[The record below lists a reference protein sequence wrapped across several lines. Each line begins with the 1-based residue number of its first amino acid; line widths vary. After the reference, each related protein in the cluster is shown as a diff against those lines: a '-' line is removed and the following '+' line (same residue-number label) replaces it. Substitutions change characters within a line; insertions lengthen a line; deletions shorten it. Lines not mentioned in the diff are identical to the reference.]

1 MKLLTRRTYLPLLI
15 LSAMCVLHFG
25 DTQAAEDHP
34 AKGDNSLAAY
44 TKKIEQTYS
53 YPFGKGENSLPG
65 NAVAVG
71 NYFLPPSAFPTAAY
85 CGHCHQ
91 AAYHQWRQSLHA
103 NSFRSPFYRT
113 SVNILVRT
121 KGIAYARHCDSCHN
135 PIAVLSGRMTPGAQ
149 EDTSYD
155 RDGVTCTVCHSIQS
169 TSSKL
174 GNGSY
179 VMGIPA
185 VMMDKNGKPIPGIV
199 PDSEIFAHLD
209 RHAAAVMKPFYKSS
223 EFCSACHKANLP
235 PELNNYKWI
244 RAFSVYDEWQQSK
257 LSQDT
262 PLTYYTADYADC
274 QDCHMMREPITR
286 PDYGAYKGTLASH
299 RWLAGNT
306 AVPFYYGYKE
316 QLHKTIA
323 FLKSGNY
330 LNLDIFALKIGEM
343 VPTIAPLGSVP
354 FTLKAGSV
362 VEAYIV
368 IQNKNIGHSLLPEVR
383 DLYQAWVHVTVKDA
397 NGKVIYH
404 SGFVNPD
411 GTVDKRAH
419 IFTNR
424 PVNQSGSF
432 VDDHMVWTIHSVAYD
447 NTIQSGSSTLV
458 RYQFLIPKN
467 VAGPLTL
474 TASVDY
480 RHFRQSYLN
489 NVFGKNHP
497 AYPIVQL
504 ASRTRT
510 LSIGKNLPTPPETGD
525 NPDWMRWNNA
535 GIAFMNELQYAYAMN
550 AFDHVIKLRPN
561 YKDGY
566 VNLGINYLAWERYSL
581 ARAPL
586 EKALALRPNDARALY
601 YMALVERRA
610 RHTRAEVID
619 LEKVVEQYPDCRQ
632 ARRELGVS
640 YYQQNLSKDAIE
652 QFQALQK
659 IDPDDLAAHYNLSI
673 LYYREGKRE
682 LAHEQAE
689 QYSIK
694 RIDPSAPTYSLDY
707 LRKHP
712 ELSIESIPWHLH
724 TDLKRGTM
732 EAAGQPK

>member
-1 MKLLTRRTYLPLLI
+1 MRLYRRCAYLSLLI
-15 LSAMCVLHFG
+15 LLGMCVLRLSG
-25 DTQAAEDHP
+25 MRAAEAPQTESDS
-34 AKGDNSLAAY
+34 GLSAY
-44 TKKIEQTYS
+44 TKKIDQTYI
-53 YPFGKGENSLPG
+53 YPFGKGKMALPG
-65 NAVAVG
+65 NATAVG
-71 NYFLPPSAFPTAAY
+71 SNFLPASDFPTAAY

-103 NSFRSPFYRT
+103 NSFRTPFYRT

-121 KGIAYARHCDSCHN
+121 KGIVFARHCDSCHN
-135 PIAVLSGRMTPGAQ
+135 PIAVVSGRMTPGSQVDA
-149 EDTSYD
+149 SYD
-155 RDGVTCTVCHSIQS
+155 RDGVTCMVCHSIES
-169 TSSKL
+169 TASKL

-185 VMMDKNGKPIPGIV
+185 VMVDKNGRPVPGIV

-223 EFCSACHKANLP
+223 EFCSGCHKANLP

-244 RAFSVYDEWQQSK
+244 RAFSAYDEWQQSK
-257 LSQDT
+257 FSQDS

-274 QDCHMMREPITR
+274 QDCHMMREPISRT
-286 PDYGAYKGTLASH
+286 DYGAYKGTLASH

-306 AVPFYYGYKE
+306 AVPFYLGYKE
-316 QLHKTIA
+316 QLKKTID

-330 LNLDIFALKIGEM
+330 LNVDIFALKIGGMGPAIE
-343 VPTIAPLGSVP
+343 PLGSVP

-368 IQNKNIGHSLLPEVR
+368 IQNKGAGHSLLPEVR
-383 DLYQAWVHVTVKDA
+383 DLYQAWVRVTVKDA

-411 GTVDKRAH
+411 GTVDQRAH

-424 PVNQSGSF
+424 PVNKAGSF

-447 NTIQSGSSTLV
+447 NTIQSGSSALV

-467 VAGPLTL
+467 VAGPVTI
-474 TASVDY
+474 TASVEY
-480 RHFRQSYLN
+480 RHLRRSYLN

-497 AYPIVQL
+497 AYPIVEL

-510 LSIGKNLPTPPETGD
+510 LNIGKNLPTAPQAG
-525 NPDWMRWNNA
+525 NNSDWMRWNNA
-535 GIAFMNELQYAYAMN
+535 GIAFVDELQYEYAMD
-550 AFDHVIKLRPN
+550 AFEHVVKLRPK

-566 VNLGINYLAWERYSL
+566 VNLGLNYIAWEKYSM

-586 EKALALRPNDARALY
+586 EKALALHPNDARALY

-619 LEKVVEQYPDCRQ
+619 LEKVVAQYPDCRE

-640 YYQQNLSKDAIE
+640 YYQQNLSKEAIA
-652 QFQALQK
+652 QFQALQR

-673 LYYREGKRE
+673 LYYREGKRK

-689 QYSIK
+689 LYSIK

-712 ELSIESIPWHLH
+712 EISIESVPWHLH
-724 TDLKRGTM
+724 TDLKNGGL
-732 EAAGQPK
+732 EAAGQQ

>member
-1 MKLLTRRTYLPLLI
+1 MRSFRRCPYPLLLI
-15 LSAMCVLHFG
+15 LAEVCVSLLP
-25 DTQAAEDHP
+25 DTQAAEHLP
-34 AKGDNSLAAY
+34 AKGDNGLAAY
-44 TKKIEQTYS
+44 TKKVEQTYA
-53 YPFGKGENSLPG
+53 YPFPNGQNSFPG
-65 NAVAVG
+65 NATVVG
-71 NYFLPPSAFPTAAY
+71 NNFLPSSAFPTAAY

-103 NSFRSPFYRT
+103 NAFRTPFYRT
-113 SVNILVRT
+113 SVNILTRT
-121 KGIAYARHCDSCHN
+121 KGIVYARHCDSCHN
-135 PIAVLSGRMTPGAQ
+135 PIAVVSGMMTPAAQ
-149 EDTSYD
+149 GDTSYSQ
-155 RDGVTCTVCHSIQS
+155 DGVTCMVCHSIQS
-169 TSSKL
+169 TASKL

-185 VMMDKNGKPIPGIV
+185 VIVDENGKPIPGMV
-199 PDSEIFAHLD
+199 PDSEIFAHMD
-209 RHAAAVMKPFYKSS
+209 RHVEAVMKPFYKSS

-235 PELNNYKWI
+235 PALNNYKWI
-244 RAFSVYDEWQQSK
+244 RAFTTYDEWRESK
-257 LSQDT
+257 FSEDT

-274 QDCHMMREPITR
+274 QDCHMTRQPISR
-286 PDYGAYKGTLASH
+286 PDYGAYQGTLASH

-306 AVPFYYGYKE
+306 AVPFFYGYQE
-316 QLHKTIA
+316 QLQKTIA

-343 VPTIAPLGSVP
+343 GPTIAPIGSVP
-354 FTLKAGSV
+354 FTLQAGSL

-397 NGKVIYH
+397 NGKLIYQ

-411 GTVDKRAH
+411 GTVDQRAH

-424 PVNQSGSF
+424 PVNESGEF
-432 VDDHMVWTIHSVAYD
+432 VDNHQVWTIHSVAFD

-467 VAGPLTL
+467 AAGPLTI
-474 TASVDY
+474 TAGVDY

-497 AYPIVQL
+497 AYPIVLL

-510 LSIGKNLPTPPETGD
+510 LKIGKNLPTPPEAGD

-535 GIAFMNELQYAYAMN
+535 GIGFLDELQYAYAMD
-550 AFDHVIKLRPN
+550 AFEHVVNLRPD

-566 VNLGINYLAWERYSL
+566 VNLGVNYIAWEQYSL

-586 EKALALRPNDARALY
+586 EKALVLRPNDARVLY
-601 YMALVERRA
+601 YLALVERRE
-610 RHTRAEVID
+610 RNTRAEIID
-619 LEKVVEQYPDCRQ
+619 LGKVVEQYPDCSE
-632 ARRELGVS
+632 ARRELGIS
-640 YYQQNLSKDAIE
+640 YYQQDLSKDAIE

-659 IDPDDLAAHYNLSI
+659 IDPDSLAAHYNLSI
-673 LYYREGKRE
+673 LYYREGKRT

-694 RIDPSAPTYSLDY
+694 RIDPSAPTYSLNY

-712 ELSIESIPWHLH
+712 EISIESVPWHLH
-724 TDLKRGTM
+724 TDLKQGAV
-732 EAAGQPK
+732 EAAGKQ